1 MTCDRCGAKDN
12 FNVIDTRKS
21 SDYGYRRRRECLS
34 CGFRFTTYEIKPSDL
49 MKQYETIVNSRVYAE
64 PEKEN

>member
-1 MTCDRCGAKDN
+1 MKCDRCGAEDN
-12 FNVIDTRKS
+12 SVVTDTRKS
-21 SDYGYRRRRECLS
+21 SVYGYRRRRKCLS

-49 MKQYETIVNSRVYAE
+49 MRQYETIVNTRVYAE